1 MFLSNCGKSRW
12 YKMYVNIAWWWW
24 LWLAPPSCSEIC
36 PDISS
41 HVLCSVSCGGS
52 ACVSSPAP
60 GSSPWLFWAI
70 SGECCAVATSGQWVV
85 SSTARQSRSRKHAA
99 PPRSLNPV
107 MIIMRPA
114 SLLYLLGLA
123 CLLAAQPGRWDHH
136 PTRRSFSRRIPTPTP
151 PAVRTTTDRPA
162 RSSRISVPPRER
174 PRGSRGGSR
183 AWDHA
188 LGWSVP
194 AERCQIPADAR
205 HLPGAKGAPL
215 HSYYIDY
222 VNELLVQDK
231 TVLSPVVF
239 EGAMVS
245 RTNTYKN
252 LYFVSFK
259 VFRVLK
265 GHIHQQ
271 LQGHI
276 RLLFQ
281 TESRRT
287 NYKSK
292 TIKNCPPVPFNVRSG
307 RKYLVFVKNLV
318 SPGRFIAVAKP
329 EVVRRKSMREVKQIL
344 SCDFCGKSCPCT
356 RVNTIS
362 PISHI

>member
-1 MFLSNCGKSRW
+1 MRLQSGAGKFTPI
-12 YKMYVNIAWWWW
+12 V
-24 LWLAPPSCSEIC
+24 LG
-36 PDISS
+36 DIWR
-41 HVLCSVSCGGS
+41 VLC
-52 ACVSSPAP
+52 
-60 GSSPWLFWAI
+60 
-70 SGECCAVATSGQWVV
+70 SGQWVV
-85 SSTARQSRSRKHAA
+85 RRRARQSQDAA

-114 SLLYLLGLA
+114 SHLYLLGLA

-136 PTRRSFSRRIPTPTP
+136 PTRRSFSRRTTSP
-151 PAVRTTTDRPA
+151 PPLRTTTASPA
-162 RSSRISVPPRER
+162 RSSRVSPPPREKER
-174 PRGSRGGSR
+174 ASRGGSR
-183 AWDHA
+183 PWEHA

-194 AERCQIPADAR
+194 AERCQIPADTR
-205 HLPGAKGAPL
+205 HLPGAGGAPL

-231 TVLSPVVF
+231 TVVSPIVF

-281 TESRRT
+281 TESRRM
-287 NYKSK
+287 NYNSK

-307 RKYLVFVKNLV
+307 RRYFVFVKNLL

-329 EVVRRKSMREVKQIL
+329 EVVRRKTMREVKQIL

-356 RVNTIS
+356 ACQHN
-362 PISHI
+362 ISHLSHLAIFPRESQ

>member
-1 MFLSNCGKSRW
+1 
-12 YKMYVNIAWWWW
+12 
-24 LWLAPPSCSEIC
+24 
-36 PDISS
+36 
-41 HVLCSVSCGGS
+41 
-52 ACVSSPAP
+52 
-60 GSSPWLFWAI
+60 
-70 SGECCAVATSGQWVV
+70 
-85 SSTARQSRSRKHAA
+85 
-99 PPRSLNPV
+99 
-107 MIIMRPA
+107 MRPA
-114 SLLYLLGLA
+114 TNLCLLSLA
-123 CLLAAQPGRWDHH
+123 CLLVAQPGRWDHH
-136 PTRRSFSRRIPTPTP
+136 PTRRTFTRRITTS
-151 PAVRTTTDRPA
+151 PASPVRTTTATTA
-162 RSSRISVPPRER
+162 RSSRLSVPRER
-174 PRGSRGGSR
+174 ERERERGSRGGGSR
-183 AWDHA
+183 AWEHA

-194 AERCQIPADAR
+194 AERCQIPADTR
-205 HLPGAKGAPL
+205 HLPGPSGAPL

-231 TVLSPVVF
+231 TVVSPIVF

-281 TESRRT
+281 TESRRM
-287 NYKSK
+287 NYNSK

-307 RKYLVFVKNLV
+307 RRYFVFVKNLL

-329 EVVRRKSMREVKQIL
+329 EVVRRKTMREVKQIL
-344 SCDFCGKSCPCT
+344 SCDYCGKSVLSLHCHTATAMSTQYP
-356 RVNTIS
+356 RIS
-362 PISHI
+362 RI

>member
-1 MFLSNCGKSRW
+1 MQWAVGGEQQPET
-12 YKMYVNIAWWWW
+12 VTV
-24 LWLAPPSCSEIC
+24 
-36 PDISS
+36 S
-41 HVLCSVSCGGS
+41 HSQ
-52 ACVSSPAP
+52 
-60 GSSPWLFWAI
+60 
-70 SGECCAVATSGQWVV
+70 EQ
-85 SSTARQSRSRKHAA
+85 HAA

-107 MIIMRPA
+107 MIMLRHPA
-114 SLLYLLGLA
+114 THLYLLSLA
-123 CLLAAQPGRWDHH
+123 CLLVAQPGRWDHH
-136 PTRRSFSRRIPTPTP
+136 PTRRTFTRRITTSPVSPVSP
-151 PAVRTTTDRPA
+151 VRTTTA
-162 RSSRISVPPRER
+162 TTSRTSRLSVPRER
-174 PRGSRGGSR
+174 ERERGSRGGGSR
-183 AWDHA
+183 AWEHA

-194 AERCQIPADAR
+194 AERCQIPADTR
-205 HLPGAKGAPL
+205 HLPGPSGAPL

-231 TVLSPVVF
+231 TVVSPIVF

-281 TESRRT
+281 TESRRM

-307 RKYLVFVKNLV
+307 RRYFVFVKNLL

-329 EVVRRKSMREVKQIL
+329 EVVRRKTMREVKQIL
-344 SCDFCGKSCPCT
+344 SCDYCGKSVPCQHNILASLT
-356 RVNTIS
+356 SSNLHWGKSVKHNKS
-362 PISHI
+362 

>member
-1 MFLSNCGKSRW
+1 MRIQSGAGKFTLI
-12 YKMYVNIAWWWW
+12 V
-24 LWLAPPSCSEIC
+24 LG
-36 PDISS
+36 DIWR
-41 HVLCSVSCGGS
+41 VLC
-52 ACVSSPAP
+52 
-60 GSSPWLFWAI
+60 
-70 SGECCAVATSGQWVV
+70 SGQWVV
-85 SSTARQSRSRKHAA
+85 RFRERQTQHAA
-99 PPRSLNPV
+99 PPSSLNPV

-114 SLLYLLGLA
+114 SLVYLLGLA
-123 CLLAAQPGRWDHH
+123 CLLVGQPGRWDHH
-136 PTRRSFSRRIPTPTP
+136 PTRRTSPVLSRRVSTPRP
-151 PAVRTTTDRPA
+151 VTTTR
-162 RSSRISVPPRER
+162 PRER
-174 PRGSRGGSR
+174 ERDRGSRGGSR
-183 AWDHA
+183 PWEHA

-194 AERCQIPADAR
+194 AERCQIPADTR
-205 HLPGAKGAPL
+205 HLPGPSGAPL
-215 HSYYIDY
+215 HSNYIDY

-231 TVLSPVVF
+231 TVVSPIVF

-281 TESRRT
+281 TESRRM

-307 RKYLVFVKNLV
+307 RRYFVFVKNLLT
-318 SPGRFIAVAKP
+318 PGRFVAVAKP
-329 EVVRRKSMREVKQIL
+329 EVVRRKTMREVKQIL
-344 SCDFCGKSCPCT
+344 SCDYCGKSCLPCPH
-356 RVNTIS
+356 VNTIS
-362 PISHI
+362 PISPI